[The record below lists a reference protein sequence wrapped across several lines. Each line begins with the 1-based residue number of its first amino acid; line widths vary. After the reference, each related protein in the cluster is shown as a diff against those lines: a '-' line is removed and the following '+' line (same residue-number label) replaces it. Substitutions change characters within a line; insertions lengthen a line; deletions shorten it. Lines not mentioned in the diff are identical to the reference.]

1 MASLALMVEYVAVTA
16 EQMVDINGVELCVQT
31 FGDRS
36 DPAILLIAGAT
47 CSMDWWDEG
56 FCRQLADNNRWVIRY
71 DLRDTGRSTTS
82 PAGSPDYTLEDLTGD
97 AIALVESLQ
106 LESCHLVGISMG
118 GMIGQRFALQ
128 RPDLLASLTL
138 IATTPG
144 QPGEPDLPPV
154 ADRLQAY
161 FAKQY
166 PAPDW
171 QDRDSVNDYLVRSQA
186 VMAGPASFDEA
197 WTRRISGQCFDRS
210 ISLAA
215 SQNHPLLL
223 AAESPRSRLGEITL
237 PTQIMHGTEDPL
249 FPYGH
254 AEALNAE
261 IAGSTLI
268 PLDGMGH
275 QPPPPQ
281 VWHVVIP
288 AILRHSHGDA
298 ADRPAQR

>member
-1 MASLALMVEYVAVTA
+1 MVEYVAVAA
-16 EQMVDINGVELCVQT
+16 EQMMDVNGVELCVQT
-31 FGDRS
+31 FGDRA

-47 CSMDWWDEG
+47 CSMDWWDEE
-56 FCRQLADNNRWVIRY
+56 FCQQLAEANRLVIRY
-71 DLRDTGRSTTS
+71 DLRDTGRSATS
-82 PAGSPDYTLEDLTGD
+82 SAGSPDYTLDDLTGD

-118 GMIGQRFALQ
+118 GMIGQRFALR

-144 QPGEPDLPPV
+144 QPGESDLPPP

-161 FAKQY
+161 FAEQK
-166 PAPDW
+166 PIPDW
-171 QDRDSVNDYLVRSQA
+171 QDREWVNDYLVRSQA

-210 ISLAA
+210 SSMAA

-223 AAESPRSRLGEITL
+223 AAESPRSRLSEITL
-237 PTQIMHGTEDPL
+237 PTLIMHGTEDPL

-261 IAGSTLI
+261 MAGSILI

-281 VWHVVIP
+281 VWDVVIP
-288 AILRHSHGDA
+288 AILRHTRGDS
-298 ADRPAQR
+298 ADRPTRL